1 VLKENTSNKAVRE
14 ELAALDA
21 AITSK
26 FNAHSKES
34 VATIYGSYDEENDD
48 DGVTP
53 EFEPVENDV
62 IEDFDPD
69 LMGSYLTAQVQL
81 PLGDELVLGNVIA
94 RKRDAHGNPIGKAAD
109 NPIFD
114 TRVYL
119 VQFPDQRVEEYSAN
133 MIAENLY
140 SQVDHEGNQFILL
153 DEIID
158 HVHDETAKPGHNKM
172 NGWKLCVLWKDGS
185 TSWEQLKDLKHGF
198 PVQAAEYAL

>member
-1 VLKENTSNKAVRE
+1 MVQPVLEEDTSNEAIRE

-69 LMGSYLTAQVQL
+69 VMDSYLTAQVQL

-94 RKRDAHGNPIGKAAD
+94 CKRDAHGNPIGKAAD

-119 VQFPDQRVEEYSAN
+119 VQ
-133 MIAENLY
+133 
-140 SQVDHEGNQFILL
+140 LL
-153 DEIID
+153 IRE
-158 HVHDETAKPGHNKM
+158 
-172 NGWKLCVLWKDGS
+172 
-185 TSWEQLKDLKHGF
+185 
-198 PVQAAEYAL
+198 